1 MALLFQA
8 AIYQTNSNATGGAN
22 GQYMAFP
29 SSNVI
34 VKPVIPSFT
43 ASGVAVNSQIQLL
56 PSGLVVNPP
65 TYYSS
70 LTVAAIVTLA
80 NA

>member
-8 AIYQTNSNATGGAN
+8 AIYQTNSNATGGAT
-22 GQYMAFP
+22 GQYMLFP
-29 SSNVI
+29 SSGVT

-43 ASGVAVNSQIQLL
+43 VSGVAVNSIITLL
-56 PSGLVVNPP
+56 PTGTVVNPKEF
-65 TYYSS
+65 YSDR
-70 LTVAAIVTLA
+70 TVTQIAALA